1 MAEKQKKEGKE
12 KQLKSPLFFNVRTT
26 MPALPATG
34 EACTNDNLPKVSPST
49 QARLGKASLPRA
61 RAGATG
67 RAFVTL
73 SKFSFSY

>member
-1 MAEKQKKEGKE
+1 
-12 KQLKSPLFFNVRTT
+12 

-34 EACTNDNLPKVSPST
+34 EACTNDNLPKVTPST
-49 QARLGKASLPRA
+49 RARLGKASLPRA